1 MSGLELR
8 LKVHSLSDENA
19 GEDGV
24 FVKVFDL
31 RPVEGVLLP
40 AFSAGAHIDLAAGG
54 GLIRQ
59 YSLLNDCAETHRYVI
74 AIALEPEGRGGSRY
88 FHQQVKAGD
97 ILQASVP
104 RCHFALNEEGAHS
117 VLIAGGIGI
126 TPIWSM
132 AQRLIRLG
140 KSFELHYGARSAR
153 SAPLLPRITSA
164 MATAGARLH
173 TRLERE
179 PGGGFLDI
187 KGIVAQ
193 APKGSHLYACGPS
206 GLLDAY
212 LEACSSLAADHIHYE
227 RFAATQAVA
236 SDGGFTVKLA
246 KTGLTVAIKS
256 GETILAAL
264 LAAGLSPDH
273 SCTEGLC
280 GACETKVLGGIPDH
294 RDSVLSEA
302 EKARNQTMMICC
314 SGAKTLS
321 LVLDL

>member
-1 MSGLELR
+1 MSSLVLR
-8 LKVHSLSDENA
+8 LKIHRLMDEIT
-19 GEDGV
+19 GDDGV

-31 RPVEGVLLP
+31 RPVEGDLLP

-74 AIALEPEGRGGSRY
+74 AIALEPDGRGGSRY
-88 FHQQVKAGD
+88 FHQQVEVAD
-97 ILQASVP
+97 ILRASIP
-104 RCHFALNEEGAHS
+104 RCHFALDEDGAHS

-132 AQRLIRLG
+132 VQQLLRLG

-153 SAPLLPRITSA
+153 SAPLLPRITKA
-164 MATAGARLH
+164 MATSGARLH
-173 TRLERE
+173 TRFERE
-179 PGGGFLDI
+179 PGGGFLDVQR
-187 KGIVAQ
+187 IVAQ
-193 APKGSHLYACGPS
+193 APKDSHVYACGPS

-212 LEACSSLAADHIHYE
+212 LAACSELATDKVHYE
-227 RFAATQAVA
+227 RFVAAQAGA
-236 SDGGFTVKLA
+236 SDGGFTVELA
-246 KTGLTVAIKS
+246 KTGLTINVKT

-264 LAAGLSPDH
+264 LASGLSPDH

-280 GACETKVLGGIPDH
+280 GACETKVLDGIPDH
-294 RDSVLSEA
+294 RDSVLSEV
-302 EKARNQTMMICC
+302 EKSRNQTMMICC
-314 SGAKTLS
+314 SGAKTQK